1 VVTTRRHNHRKVELR
16 TPLCDE
22 LGIEYPILS
31 VGFGLGAT
39 PELAAAVSNAG
50 GCGVVG
56 TGGGMTLELVRAQ
69 NLRVRELTRRP
80 FGANV
85 LLNGQGDLEFRP
97 RLDARI
103 SLLIEQQ
110 VPLIVFFWGDPSPYV
125 KDAHG
130 HGVKVFVQVGSVDE
144 ARNAA
149 DAGVDAVIA
158 QGSEAG
164 GHVRSTTPI
173 WEIVPATVKAVKPL
187 PVLASGGIGDG
198 KSIAKAI
205 MLGAQGVSLGTRFV
219 ASEEAVAHRAYK
231 ERVVQSSAEDTVY
244 TEDLFDIGW
253 PNAPHRVIRNKV
265 VEEWEAA
272 GRPPPGKRPGEG
284 TTIGMYRYPWG
295 EEEPWGRYEVG
306 MPIPGFQGD
315 IEYAPLWA
323 GTSVSDINDVKP
335 AGEIVRDLVREAE
348 VALAAR

>member
-1 VVTTRRHNHRKVELR
+1 VELH
-16 TPLCDE
+16 TPLCDA
-22 LGIEYPILS
+22 LGIEYPIFS

-39 PELAAAVSNAG
+39 AELAAAVSNAG

-56 TGGGMTLELVRAQ
+56 TGGGMTLEHVRAQ

-85 LLNGQGDLEFRP
+85 ILSFQGNPEFRP
-97 RLDARI
+97 RLDAKI
-103 SLLIEQQ
+103 ALLIEQP

-125 KDAHG
+125 RDAHG
-130 HGVKVFVQVGSVDE
+130 NGVKVLIQVGSVEE
-144 ARNAA
+144 AKAAA

-164 GHVRSTTPI
+164 GHVKSTTPI
-173 WEIVPATVKAVKPL
+173 WEIVPATVEAVNPL

-198 KSIAKAI
+198 KAIAKAI
-205 MLGAQGVSLGTRFV
+205 RLGAQGVSLGTRFV
-219 ASEEAVAHRAYK
+219 ASEEAWAHRVYK
-231 ERVVQSSAEDTVY
+231 ERVVKSTAEDTVF

-265 VEEWEAA
+265 VEEWESA

-306 MPIPGFQGD
+306 MPTPGFQGD
-315 IEYAPLWA
+315 LEYAPLWA
-323 GTSVSDINDVKP
+323 GTSVSAVNDIKP
-335 AGEIVRDLVREAE
+335 AGEIVRDLVLEAE
-348 VALAAR
+348 EALAAG

>member
-1 VVTTRRHNHRKVELR
+1 MELH
-16 TPLCDE
+16 TPLCDT
-22 LGIEYPILS
+22 LGIEYPIFS

-39 PELAAAVSNAG
+39 AELAAAVSNAG

-56 TGGGMTLELVRAQ
+56 TGGGMTTELVRAQ
-69 NLRVRELTRRP
+69 NRRVRELTPRP

-85 LLNGQGDLEFRP
+85 LLNGQEDPESRP
-97 RLDARI
+97 RLEAKI
-103 SLLIEQQ
+103 ALLIEEK

-125 KDAHG
+125 EDAHRG
-130 HGVKVFVQVGSVDE
+130 GVKVFIQVGSVEE
-144 ARNAA
+144 AKSAA

-164 GHVRSTTPI
+164 GHIRSITPI
-173 WEIVPATVKAVKPL
+173 WEIVPATVEAVRPL

-198 KSIAKAI
+198 KAIAKAI
-205 MLGAQGVSLGTRFV
+205 GLGAQGVSLGTRFV
-219 ASEEAVAHRAYK
+219 ASVEALAHLAYK
-231 ERVVQSSAEDTVY
+231 ERIVKSTAEDTVY

-253 PNAPHRVIRNKV
+253 PGAPHRVIRNRI

-284 TTIGMYRYPWG
+284 TTIGMYRFPWG
-295 EEEPWGRYEVG
+295 EEETWGRYEVG

-323 GTSVSDINDVKP
+323 GRSVSAVNDIKP
-335 AGEIVRDLVREAE
+335 AAEIVRDLVREAE
-348 VALAAR
+348 EALAPS

>member
-1 VVTTRRHNHRKVELR
+1 LELH
-16 TPLCDE
+16 TPLCD
-22 LGIEYPILS
+22 LVGIDYPIFS

-56 TGGGMTLELVRAQ
+56 TGGGMTVELVGQQ
-69 NLRVRELTRRP
+69 NMRVRELTQRP

-85 LLNGQGDLEFRP
+85 LLNGQGDPEFRP

-103 SLLIEQQ
+103 ALLIEQQ
-110 VPLIVFFWGDPSPYV
+110 VPLIVFFWGDPAPYV
-125 KDAHG
+125 KDAHSNG
-130 HGVKVFVQVGSVDE
+130 IKLFIQVGSVEE
-144 ARNAA
+144 AKTAA
-149 DAGVDAVIA
+149 GTGVDAVIA

-173 WEIVPATVKAVKPL
+173 WEIVPATVEAVKPL

-198 KSIAKAI
+198 KGIAKAI
-205 MLGAQGVSLGTRFV
+205 KLGAQGVSLGTRFV
-219 ASEEAVAHRAYK
+219 ASEEARAHRAYK
-231 ERVVQSSAEDTVY
+231 ERLVKSTAEDTVY

-265 VEEWEAA
+265 VEEWEEA
-272 GRPPPGKRPGEG
+272 GRPPPGERPGEG
-284 TTIGMYRYPWG
+284 TTIGLYRFPWG

-323 GTSVSDINDVKP
+323 GRSVSEVNDIKP

-348 VALAAR
+348 EALAAG

>member
-1 VVTTRRHNHRKVELR
+1 MELH

-22 LGIEYPILS
+22 LGIEYPIFS
-31 VGFGLGAT
+31 VGFGLGAP

-56 TGGGMTLELVRAQ
+56 TGGGMTTEHVRPQ
-69 NLRVRELTRRP
+69 ILRVRELTQRP

-85 LLNGQGDLEFRP
+85 ILVGQDDPEARP

-103 SLLIEQQ
+103 ALLIKER

-125 KDAHG
+125 KDAHRN
-130 HGVKVFVQVGSVDE
+130 GVKVFIQVGSVEE
-144 ARNAA
+144 AKAA
-149 DAGVDAVIA
+149 AEAGVDAVIA

-164 GHVRSTTPI
+164 GHVKSTTPI
-173 WEIVPATVKAVKPL
+173 WEIVPATVEAVKPL

-198 KSIAKAI
+198 RGIAKAI
-205 MLGAQGVSLGTRFV
+205 RLGAQGVSLGTRFV
-219 ASEEAVAHRAYK
+219 ASEEAWLHQVYK
-231 ERVVQSSAEDTVY
+231 ERVVKSTAEDTVY
-244 TEDLFDIGW
+244 AEDLFDIGW

-295 EEEPWGRYEVG
+295 EEEPWHRYEVASL
-306 MPIPGFQGD
+306 IPGFQGD
-315 IEYAPLWA
+315 VEYAPMWA
-323 GTSVSDINDVKP
+323 GRSVSELNDIKP

-348 VALAAR
+348 EALAAPSQTDP

>member
-1 VVTTRRHNHRKVELR
+1 VVKLH

-39 PELAAAVSNAG
+39 AELAAAVSNAG

-56 TGGGMTLELVRAQ
+56 TGGGMTTELVRAQ
-69 NLRVRELTRRP
+69 NLRVRELTGRP

-85 LLNGQGDLEFRP
+85 LLNGQGNTEFRP

-103 SLLIEQQ
+103 ALLVEQQ

-125 KDAHG
+125 EEAHQN
-130 HGVKVFVQVGSVDE
+130 GVKVLIQVGSVQE
-144 ARNAA
+144 AKAAA

-164 GHVRSTTPI
+164 GHVRSTMPI
-173 WEIVPATVKAVKPL
+173 WEIVPATVEAVRPL

-198 KSIAKAI
+198 NGIAKAI
-205 MLGAQGVSLGTRFV
+205 TLGAQGVSLGTRFV
-219 ASEEAVAHRAYK
+219 ASEEAQTHAGYK
-231 ERVVQSSAEDTVY
+231 DRLVTSTAEDTVL
-244 TEDLFDIGW
+244 TDDLFDIGW
-253 PNAPHRVIRNKV
+253 PDAPHRVIRNKV

-272 GRPPPGKRPGEG
+272 GRPPPGRRPGEG
-284 TTIGMYRYPWG
+284 STIGMYRYPWG

-315 IEYAPLWA
+315 IDYAPLWA
-323 GTSVSDINDVKP
+323 GTSVSEVRDIKP

-348 VALAAR
+348 AALATG

>member
-1 VVTTRRHNHRKVELR
+1 VDLG
-16 TPLCDE
+16 TPLCDD
-22 LGIEYPILS
+22 LAIDYPILS
-31 VGFGLGAT
+31 VGFGLAAT

-56 TGGGMTLELVRAQ
+56 TGGGMTLDLVRAQ
-69 NLRVRELTRRP
+69 NLRLRELTRRP

-85 LLNGQGDLEFRP
+85 LLNGQGNSEVRP

-103 SLLIEQQ
+103 ALLIEDH
-110 VPLIVFFWGDPSPYV
+110 VPVIVFFWGDASPYLE
-125 KDAHG
+125 DAHRN
-130 HGVKVFVQVGSVDE
+130 GVKVLIQVGTVEE
-144 ARNAA
+144 AAAAA

-164 GHVRSTTPI
+164 GHVRSTTSI
-173 WEIVPATVKAVKPL
+173 WEIVPATVEAVKPL

-198 KSIAKAI
+198 KGIARAI
-205 MLGAQGVSLGTRFV
+205 GLGAQGVSLGTRFV
-219 ASEEAVAHRAYK
+219 ASEEAQAHQAYK
-231 ERVVQSSAEDTVY
+231 ERVVKSTAGDTIL
-244 TEDLFDIGW
+244 TDDLFDIGW

-272 GRPPPGKRPGEG
+272 GRPPPGQRPGEG

-295 EEEPWGRYEVG
+295 EEDSWGRYEVG

-323 GTSVSDINDVKP
+323 GTSVGEVNDIKP

-348 VALAAR
+348 EALAAG